1 MDHLSALI
9 KEESIRSFRST
20 ISKCENAWIQMNEK
34 GSNTTLLEKRLNA
47 LKVGLA
53 VLENAWHEQT
63 HQYTSEELAE
73 ARIILKILV
82 PSIEHSY
89 ARLKPGSPQRTLLE
103 RRKKSLDQAIQEI
116 DDFCG
121 E

>member
-1 MDHLSALI
+1 MEHLSALVKEQSI
-9 KEESIRSFRST
+9 KSFQSA
-20 ISKCENAWIQMNEK
+20 IQKCENAWIQMNEK

-53 VLENAWHEQT
+53 VLENAWNEQN
-63 HQYTSEELAE
+63 HPYTSDELAE
-73 ARIILKILV
+73 ARIILKGLV
-82 PSIEHSY
+82 PTIENSY
-89 ARLKPGSPQRTLLE
+89 AKSKSGSPQRTLLE
-103 RRKKSLDQAIQEI
+103 RRKKSLDLAIQAI

>member
-1 MDHLSALI
+1 MEHLSALVKEQSI
-9 KEESIRSFRST
+9 KSFQSA
-20 ISKCENAWIQMNEK
+20 IQKCENAWIQMNEK

-53 VLENAWHEQT
+53 VLENAWNEQN
-63 HQYTSEELAE
+63 HPYTSDELAE
-73 ARIILKILV
+73 ARIILKGLV
-82 PSIEHSY
+82 STIKNSY
-89 ARLKPGSPQRTLLE
+89 AKSKPGSPQRTLLE
-103 RRKKSLDQAIQEI
+103 RRKKSLDLAIQAI